1 MAWYSQR
8 ANFFTSNVVPREE
21 HLHGWEGALTVSNPS
36 GGGGHAEI
44 VFTVEGVGCATVGKG
59 QQHVFTINEHNNNA
73 ASRFV
78 INYMLMDGEW
88 GEVPATPSVVGGT
101 TSSSVGLEPYGSI
114 VVVPTALLAVNACT
128 ITLGTKIESITATLR
143 GINESSGYAAT
154 PIVRP
159 NQHKYFYLNGKA
171 PEALQG
177 ELPINDAGE
186 PITDVS
192 LAVCADS
199 LEESIAWTAANNLV
213 EYNKIHFNESFP
225 VFRGTGGFKSLAQFV
240 SLTQT
245 TDDPKTALET
255 GNSIIL
261 NYTVHRMAQYEVSF
275 RAPLTDLLLAGN
287 TGGFIV
293 IDADVQNSV
302 HLDTLTS
309 VDQYAYDKMPYIA
322 RRGVGTH
329 YLVIHLTAPSN
340 AAFFGTMEGL
350 MEKLAKSATVEW
362 VMGLD
367 GVYNPIELSVG
378 HLLDAPVLPTAVV
391 PYVGA
396 APPNPCSQIFIT
408 VHTFHKF
415 S

>member
-186 PITDVS
+186 PTSAIDDRYTPGWLSPYNFGLHKTDS
-192 LAVCADS
+192 WSGMRLPFASAGHGARPMDEQGRNDPTKWSIERSGRPLGNGNSYKELATGMYTRGDNTRRAGAHATIPRAS
-199 LEESIAWTAANNLV
+199 HIAW
-213 EYNKIHFNESFP
+213 
-225 VFRGTGGFKSLAQFV
+225 
-240 SLTQT
+240 
-245 TDDPKTALET
+245 
-255 GNSIIL
+255 
-261 NYTVHRMAQYEVSF
+261 
-275 RAPLTDLLLAGN
+275 
-287 TGGFIV
+287 
-293 IDADVQNSV
+293 
-302 HLDTLTS
+302 
-309 VDQYAYDKMPYIA
+309 
-322 RRGVGTH
+322 RR
-329 YLVIHLTAPSN
+329 
-340 AAFFGTMEGL
+340 
-350 MEKLAKSATVEW
+350 
-362 VMGLD
+362 
-367 GVYNPIELSVG
+367 
-378 HLLDAPVLPTAVV
+378 
-391 PYVGA
+391 
-396 APPNPCSQIFIT
+396 
-408 VHTFHKF
+408 
-415 S
+415 